1 MFIVL
6 LRFSDN
12 KDRAKQFIEAHKE
25 WIDRGIEDGVFL
37 LVGSLRPNLGGA
49 VVAHNTSLS
58 ALEDRV
64 KKDPFVAQK
73 VVSPEIVEIA
83 PNRADQR
90 LAFLMP

>member
-6 LRFSDN
+6 LRFADN
-12 KDRAKQFIEAHKE
+12 KDRARQLMEAHKE

-37 LVGSLRPNLGGA
+37 LVGSLRLNFGGA

-64 KKDPFVAQK
+64 KKDPFVANN
-73 VVSPEIVEIA
+73 VVSPEILEIA
-83 PNRADQR
+83 PNRADER